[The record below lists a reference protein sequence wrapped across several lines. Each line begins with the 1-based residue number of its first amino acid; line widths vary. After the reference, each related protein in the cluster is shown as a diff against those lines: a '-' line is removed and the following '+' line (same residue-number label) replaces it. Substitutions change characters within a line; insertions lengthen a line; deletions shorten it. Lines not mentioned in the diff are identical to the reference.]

1 MIVSRELSAS
11 ASSPAASSARWAVSE
26 PSIATRMSLNM
37 RLACGLLGG
46 RRRLVTGEARAE
58 DLLVEL
64 ADGGLRDLVD
74 ELDPLGNPPLRH
86 ALTEVLAHPVG
97 VRVGAGPEDDARARA
112 LAPALVGDRDH
123 GGLDHVRV
131 GHHGVLEVH
140 RGDPLTAGL
149 DQVLGAIDE
158 LDVGVALEL
167 GDVAGAQ
174 PTVLRELLARV
185 RVLVIG
191 AGDPRAADLEL
202 AAAVGVDT
210 ELDQGEDAALHGAER
225 VLLVVGELDVARRPR
240 RRRKGARLR
249 HAPALDERDPKAL
262 GEAPDH

>member
-37 RLACGLLGG
+37 RLAGGLLGG

-140 RGDPLTAGL
+140 RRDPLAAGL
-149 DQVLGAIDE
+149 DQVLGAVDE

-167 GDVAGAQ
+167 CDVAGAQ
-174 PTVLRELLARV
+174 PAVIGELLARIRGRGV
-185 RVLVIG
+185 
-191 AGDPRAADLEL
+191 APCEPRATDLEL
-202 AAAVGVDT
+202 AAALGVDA
-210 ELDQGEDAALHGAER
+210 EIDQGEDAALHGAKR
-225 VLLVVGELDVARRPR
+225 VFLV
-240 RRRKGARLR
+240 
-249 HAPALDERDPKAL
+249 
-262 GEAPDH
+262 